1 MVGRRAA
8 RLAIAIVAAGCAAG
22 CAGQA
27 DEGGEPVQSSPPV
40 ATTGRLPLVTVTCT
54 GGVAGVLER
63 LQVQP
68 DGTVTGARR
77 ADQPGPERL
86 TAAERAALA
95 AAVARAAQEKYRAE
109 YTTEGAADLFVYR
122 IEFGAITVSAD
133 QQAIPGPLA
142 AVIDALEPARRR
154 LGLTC

>member
-22 CAGQA
+22 CAGPA
-27 DEGGEPVQSSPPV
+27 GEGGEPVQSSPPV
-40 ATTGRLPLVTVTCT
+40 ATTGQLPLVTVTCT
-54 GGVAGVLER
+54 GGVAGVVER

-68 DGTVTGARR
+68 DGTVTGAHRT
-77 ADQPGPERL
+77 DQPGSGRL
-86 TAAERAALA
+86 TAEERTALA
-95 AAVARAAQEKYRAE
+95 AAVARAAQEKYRPE

-122 IEFGAITVSAD
+122 IEFGAVSVSAD

-142 AVIDALEPARRR
+142 AVIDALAPARHRF
-154 LGLTC
+154 GLTC